1 MERTSIQ
8 WGSIIS
14 IGLFVAFMAW
24 AFWPR
29 PEPVEPRD
37 AVAAEPRKMRSL
49 GTLRLSAGD
58 SVEAMAIPN
67 PDGYSSTVCVLY
79 RGSAGTQFQCPKA
92 DALGD

>member
-1 MERTSIQ
+1 MVKQPIGV
-8 WGSIIS
+8 WIS
-14 IGLFVAFMAW
+14 WALFGALCAY

-29 PEPVEPRD
+29 PEPVEPRE
-37 AVAAEPRKMRSL
+37 AVAAEPRAMRSL
-49 GTLRLSAGD
+49 GTLQLSAGD

-79 RGSAGTQFQCPKA
+79 RGSAGTHFQCPKA